1 MCNTFTQVAAS
12 GHEQSRATDAAGHT
26 DGGGIGL
33 RATNGDALSPVSWWG
48 SVLRVWEMFYCLTF
62 LIIWEVFLRV
72 AVYSWLQQTTEVKVM
87 WEMAPESINFRQV
100 EFKSDCFYITK
111 NTRLGEKTFGRR
123 II

>member
-1 MCNTFTQVAAS
+1 M
-12 GHEQSRATDAAGHT
+12 
-26 DGGGIGL
+26 
-33 RATNGDALSPVSWWG
+33 SWWG

-72 AVYSWLQQTTEVKVM
+72 TVYSWLQQTKEVKVM
-87 WEMAPESINFRQV
+87 WEIAPESTNFRQV

-111 NTRLGEKTFGRR
+111 NTSLGEKTFDSR